1 MSLASIYLPDVT
13 AGANCAGLWGL
24 TPPNQ
29 PVVAATGEVCYKR
42 RDSPPAF
49 STAAAGCAELR
60 GPPDPPAGDR

>member
-1 MSLASIYLPDVT
+1 MPDVT

-29 PVVAATGEVCYKR
+29 PVVAEEKSAT
-42 RDSPPAF
+42 RDETLLRLF
-49 STAAAGCAELR
+49 YTAAAGCAEHG